1 MTSNFGSLYA
11 QLANHLMPHRAE
23 ALQRVRVNSICL
35 VTGILVSYLLPIP
48 SLHKAI
54 HVVRAR
60 GYESG
65 AGEWLYRWFCIL
77 EVATFS
83 LLLFNILHGMYAVQY
98 PRASFP
104 PVTSPAKPTIMKKDV
119 VSPQRSFKVLSPQSS
134 PQPQK
139 PFSFSPSSS
148 FGRSMSANYPS
159 SPVSTPS
166 RVVHYPA
173 LPNVS
178 TTSQVSTSSSINLLS
193 TPSPVA
199 TAYRGKHLSN
209 SVGHALDGSYLGQ
222 LAQDKM
228 EEED

>member
-1 MTSNFGSLYA
+1 MISNIGSLYA
-11 QLANHLMPHRAE
+11 QLANHLKPHRAE

-35 VTGILVSYLLPIP
+35 VIGTFVSYILPVP

-54 HVVRAR
+54 WAVRSR
-60 GYESG
+60 EYESG
-65 AGEWLYRWFCIL
+65 AGEWLYRWFCII

-83 LLLFNILHGMYAVQY
+83 LLLFNVLHGLYAVQC
-98 PRASFP
+98 PRAPLP
-104 PVTSPAKPTIMKKDV
+104 PVTSPAKPTIMKREIA
-119 VSPQRSFKVLSPQSS
+119 SPQRSFRVLSPQSS

-148 FGRSMSANYPS
+148 FGRTMSANYPS

-166 RVVHYPA
+166 RVVHYAVPPDA
-173 LPNVS
+173 S
-178 TTSQVSTSSSINLLS
+178 TNTQASTSSSINLLS
-193 TPSPVA
+193 TPSPVV

-222 LAQDKM
+222 LAQERM